1 MIKKYGSFVA
11 GMAAMLLVASLVGS
25 VFAASSRVEYNQAG
39 ISLFSAASF
48 AQSVSATA
56 STLDRAEAKIAA
68 QAAEQGA
75 SYKITSAQFNNRVH
89 MTAELSK

>member
-39 ISLFSAASF
+39 ISLFGEDNEVEAAIKTKLLESGVEF
-48 AQSVSATA
+48 KTRIGVVTA
-56 STLDRAEAKIAA
+56 CHT
-68 QAAEQGA
+68 GP
-75 SYKITSAQFNNRVH
+75 
-89 MTAELSK
+89 TALGVALMPKFDHI

>member
-1 MIKKYGSFVA
+1 MKFIKTFVA
-11 GMAAMLLVASLVGS
+11 VAAL
-25 VFAASSRVEYNQAG
+25 
-39 ISLFSAASF
+39 SLFSFAASF
-48 AQSVSATA
+48 AQSISATA

>member
-1 MIKKYGSFVA
+1 MKFIKTFVA
-11 GMAAMLLVASLVGS
+11 VAVAAL
-25 VFAASSRVEYNQAG
+25 
-39 ISLFSAASF
+39 SLFSAASF

-75 SYKITSAQFNNRVH
+75 EQGASYKITSAQFNNRVH

>member
-1 MIKKYGSFVA
+1 MKFIKTFVA
-11 GMAAMLLVASLVGS
+11 VSAL
-25 VFAASSRVEYNQAG
+25 
-39 ISLFSAASF
+39 SLFSFAAF